1 MPSVEVW
8 HWFAFG
14 ALVVVLLALDLLL
27 LHRHDHTPS
36 LWESAAYTVFWILL
50 AAGFNGFVW
59 WWRGGE
65 EGLQFLAGY
74 LLEKSLSMDNVF
86 VFAVIFRY
94 FCVPM
99 QYQYRVLFW
108 GILVAIFTRLAFI
121 LAGAALIAKFQI
133 VIPIFGVF
141 LIYTAYKLAR
151 QSGAE
156 VHPERNVVR
165 RFARRFL
172 PMTAEGSERY
182 GHAFLVRQR
191 GRLYVTPL
199 FLVLLVVE
207 STDVLFAV
215 DSVPAIFGV
224 TKVPFIVFSSNI
236 FAILGLRALYFMLA
250 GAIQMFRYLH
260 YGLAAIL
267 GFVGVK
273 MVAEYFISHEEGHDS
288 VPIWVSLLVIAVL
301 LAISIGASLVAGRRR
316 PDTGRNNNCGENDQA
331 RVAGNEETAGR

>member
-1 MPSVEVW
+1 MLLADLPPIETW
-8 HWFAFG
+8 HWLAFG
-14 ALVVVLLALDLLL
+14 GLVVFLLGLDLLV
-27 LHRHDHTPS
+27 LHREDHVPS
-36 LWESAAYTVFWILL
+36 MRESAGYTVFWILL
-50 AAGFNGFVW
+50 AVGFNGFVW

-65 EGLQFLAGY
+65 AGLQFLAGY
-74 LLEKSLSMDNVF
+74 LLEKALSMDNVF

-94 FCVPM
+94 FCVPL

-121 LAGAALIAKFQI
+121 LAGAALIAKFHI
-133 VIPIFGVF
+133 VIPLFGIFLV
-141 LIYTAYKLAR
+141 YTAYKLAR
-151 QSGAE
+151 ESGAE

-165 RFARRFL
+165 RFARKFL
-172 PMTAEGSERY
+172 PLTKEGSEKY
-182 GHAFLVRQR
+182 GHSFFVRVR

-224 TKVPFIVFSSNI
+224 TKDPFIVFSSNI

-250 GAIQMFRYLH
+250 GAITMFRYLH

-267 GFVGVK
+267 GFVGLK
-273 MVAEYFISHEEGHDS
+273 MIAEYAADTFFGHEGEGL
-288 VPIWVSLLVIAVL
+288 VPIWMSLVVIAVL
-301 LAISIGASLVAGRRR
+301 LAISIGASMAANRRER
-316 PDTGRNNNCGENDQA
+316 A
-331 RVAGNEETAGR
+331 AAVEEGGKG